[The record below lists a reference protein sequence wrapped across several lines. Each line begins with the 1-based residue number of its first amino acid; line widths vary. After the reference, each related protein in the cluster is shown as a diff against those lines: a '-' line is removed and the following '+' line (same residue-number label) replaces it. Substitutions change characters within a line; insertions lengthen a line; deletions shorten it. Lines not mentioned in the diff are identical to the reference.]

1 VWGKLIKFV
10 IFSRIP
16 KRSFILYVFISAI
29 LVAMT
34 LPSYDFEP
42 PHVITEF
49 SLFSI
54 FYSSILVTT
63 SIFNTRF
70 GMVSKSDSD
79 FLAMLPIDDRMLV
92 TSVIIGSIV
101 VNLALSIL
109 FVSWFVLSIGL
120 YGIFIPFLLSL
131 ISASLPAITYSL
143 SIKRKVLVALG
154 IASWF
159 LSAGVGFPF
168 SPMSMFDGYDT
179 IGFSLLM
186 TLSLSSF
193 FLAIK
198 RFSFTNYSNIII
210 TSEKGEVKEQINFT
224 KVRYPLLVMLVK
236 NLNVLEVGGRVNF
249 MGTIT
254 YVTKRVKLWQIL
266 LITSLMGAMIYFAYI
281 LKIIGIFNLNFY
293 VIIITWFLTVSL
305 SSSALISEPIWLD
318 MNVMTPLEFFRNYLI
333 SKAIVLVVVLLPIG
347 LFEVLSSQV
356 VLGLTVMVDLPLSSI
371 FVMSLNSRFYRASF
385 QNIQTITAG
394 RFLVSF
400 LSIIPFV
407 VLEVIAFLPYL
418 SVFIIGTVVLLVL
431 DLPFFLSSSYWQST
445 VEKIMTS
452 VT

>member
-1 VWGKLIKFV
+1 MNL
-10 IFSRIP
+10 
-16 KRSFILYVFISAI
+16 L
-29 LVAMT
+29 
-34 LPSYDFEP
+34 SYDFEP
-42 PHVITEF
+42 SQVITEF

-54 FYSSILVTT
+54 FYSSILVAT

-101 VNLALSIL
+101 SNLALSIL
-109 FVSWFVLSIGL
+109 FVSLFVLSIGL

-154 IASWF
+154 IAGWF
-159 LSAGVGFPF
+159 LLAGVGFPF
-168 SPMSMFDGYDT
+168 SPMSMFVGYDT
-179 IGFSLLM
+179 IGFSLLI

-236 NLNVLEVGGRVNF
+236 NLNVLEVGGRANF
-249 MGTIT
+249 MGTTT

-266 LITSLMGAMIYFAYI
+266 LITSLMGAMIYFAYT
-281 LKIIGIFNLNFY
+281 LKIGFFSLNFY
-293 VIIITWFLTVSL
+293 VIIITWFLTVLL

-333 SKAIVLVVVLLPIG
+333 SKAIALAVVLLPIG

-356 VLGLTVMVDLPLSSI
+356 VLGLTVMVDLPLGSI

-385 QNIQTITAG
+385 QNIQITTAG
-394 RFLVSF
+394 RSLVSF
-400 LSIIPFV
+400 LSIIIPLD

-418 SVFIIGTVVLLVL
+418 SVLIIGTVVLLVL

>member
-1 VWGKLIKFV
+1 
-10 IFSRIP
+10 
-16 KRSFILYVFISAI
+16 
-29 LVAMT
+29 
-34 LPSYDFEP
+34 
-42 PHVITEF
+42 
-49 SLFSI
+49 
-54 FYSSILVTT
+54 
-63 SIFNTRF
+63 
-70 GMVSKSDSD
+70 
-79 FLAMLPIDDRMLV
+79 
-92 TSVIIGSIV
+92 
-101 VNLALSIL
+101 
-109 FVSWFVLSIGL
+109 
-120 YGIFIPFLLSL
+120 
-131 ISASLPAITYSL
+131 
-143 SIKRKVLVALG
+143 VLVALG
-154 IASWF
+154 IAGWF
-159 LSAGVGFPF
+159 LLAGVGFPF
-168 SPMSMFDGYDT
+168 SPMSMFVGYDT
-179 IGFSLLM
+179 IGFSLLI

-210 TSEKGEVKEQINFT
+210 TSEKGEIKEQINFT
-224 KVRYPLLVMLVK
+224 KVRYPLLVMLAK
-236 NLNVLEVGGRVNF
+236 NLNVLEVGGRANF
-249 MGTIT
+249 MGTTT

-281 LKIIGIFNLNFY
+281 LKIIGIFTLNFY
-293 VIIITWFLTVSL
+293 VITITWFLTVLL
-305 SSSALISEPIWLD
+305 STSALISEPIWLD

-333 SKAIVLVVVLLPIG
+333 SKAIALVVVLLPIG

-356 VLGLTVMVDLPLSSI
+356 VLGLTVMVDLPLSAI
-371 FVMSLNSRFYRASF
+371 FVMSLNSRYYRASF

>member
-1 VWGKLIKFV
+1 MNL
-10 IFSRIP
+10 
-16 KRSFILYVFISAI
+16 L
-29 LVAMT
+29 
-34 LPSYDFEP
+34 SYDFEP
-42 PHVITEF
+42 PQVITEF
-49 SLFSI
+49 SIFSI
-54 FYSSILVTT
+54 LYSSILVAT

-101 VNLALSIL
+101 SNLAFSIPL
-109 FVSWFVLSIGL
+109 VSLFVLSIGL

-154 IASWF
+154 ISGWF
-159 LSAGVGFPF
+159 LLAGVGFPF
-168 SPMSMFDGYDT
+168 SPMSMFVGYDT
-179 IGFSLLM
+179 IGFSLLI

-249 MGTIT
+249 MGTTT

-281 LKIIGIFNLNFY
+281 LKIGFFSLNFHSLKIKIFSLNFY
-293 VIIITWFLTVSL
+293 VIIITWFLTVTL

-333 SKAIVLVVVLLPIG
+333 SKAIALAVVLLPIG
-347 LFEVLSSQV
+347 LFEVLSKQV

-385 QNIQTITAG
+385 QNIQTMTAG
-394 RFLVSF
+394 RSLVSL
-400 LSIIPFV
+400 LSIIIPFD

-418 SVFIIGTVVLLVL
+418 SVFIIGTLVLLVL

>member
-1 VWGKLIKFV
+1 MWGKLIKFV

-29 LVAMT
+29 YVVMT

-42 PHVITEF
+42 PHVRTEF

-63 SIFNTRF
+63 SIFSTRF

-109 FVSWFVLSIGL
+109 FVSLFVLSIGL

-154 IASWF
+154 IAGWF
-159 LSAGVGFPF
+159 LLAGVGFPF
-168 SPMSMFDGYDT
+168 SPMSMFVGYDT
-179 IGFSLLM
+179 IGFSLLI

-236 NLNVLEVGGRVNF
+236 NLNVLEVGGRANF
-249 MGTIT
+249 MGTTT

-266 LITSLMGAMIYFAYI
+266 LITSLMGAMIYFAYT
-281 LKIIGIFNLNFY
+281 LKIGFFSLNFY
-293 VIIITWFLTVSL
+293 VIIITWILTASL

-318 MNVMTPLEFFRNYLI
+318 MNVMTPMEFFRNYLI
-333 SKAIVLVVVLLPIG
+333 SKAIALAVVLLPIG

-394 RFLVSF
+394 RLLVSF

>member
-1 VWGKLIKFV
+1 
-10 IFSRIP
+10 
-16 KRSFILYVFISAI
+16 
-29 LVAMT
+29 MT

-154 IASWF
+154 IAGWF
-159 LSAGVGFPF
+159 LLAGVGFPF
-168 SPMSMFDGYDT
+168 SPMSMFVGYDT
-179 IGFSLLM
+179 IGFSLLI

-236 NLNVLEVGGRVNF
+236 NLNVLEVGGRANF
-249 MGTIT
+249 MGTTT

-266 LITSLMGAMIYFAYI
+266 LITSLMGAMIYFAYT
-281 LKIIGIFNLNFY
+281 LKIGFFSLNFHSLKIGFFSLNFY
-293 VIIITWFLTVSL
+293 VIIITWFLTVLL

-333 SKAIVLVVVLLPIG
+333 SKAIALTVVLLPIG
-347 LFEVLSSQV
+347 LFEL
-356 VLGLTVMVDLPLSSI
+356 
-371 FVMSLNSRFYRASF
+371 
-385 QNIQTITAG
+385 
-394 RFLVSF
+394 
-400 LSIIPFV
+400 
-407 VLEVIAFLPYL
+407 
-418 SVFIIGTVVLLVL
+418 
-431 DLPFFLSSSYWQST
+431 
-445 VEKIMTS
+445 
-452 VT
+452 

>member
-154 IASWF
+154 IAGWF
-159 LSAGVGFPF
+159 LLAGVGFPF
-168 SPMSMFDGYDT
+168 SPMSMFVGYDT
-179 IGFSLLM
+179 IGFSLLI

-266 LITSLMGAMIYFAYI
+266 LITSLMGAMIYFAYT
-281 LKIIGIFNLNFY
+281 LKIGFFSLNFY
-293 VIIITWFLTVSL
+293 VIIITWFLTVLL

-333 SKAIVLVVVLLPIG
+333 SKAIALTVVLLPIG

-418 SVFIIGTVVLLVL
+418 SAFIIGTVVLLVL